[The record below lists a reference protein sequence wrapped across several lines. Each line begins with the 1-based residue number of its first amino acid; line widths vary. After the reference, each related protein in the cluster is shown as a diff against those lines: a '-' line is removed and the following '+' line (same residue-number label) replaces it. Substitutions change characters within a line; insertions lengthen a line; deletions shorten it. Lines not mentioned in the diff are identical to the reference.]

1 MVLAVFAGLPGVG
14 KSTLAARVAT
24 ELPATVLAV
33 DTVDFTL
40 QRYEVT
46 EPRPGYAAY
55 GVVAALAE
63 VQLRIGHHVIIDAVN
78 PVKTAR
84 HLWVELADRLTVP
97 LRVVEVVCGDEAEH
111 RRRVETRFAVR
122 DHDGI
127 PDWVRVLERQR
138 EYEPYLGPRL
148 VVDTFLAED
157 PVAPVVAYLSEPPP
171 APAPSAAGLSSAP
184 SAADVSA
191 RSDEPEKSL

>member
-14 KSTLAARVAT
+14 KSTLAAQVAAA
-24 ELPATVLAV
+24 LPAAVLAV

-40 QRYEVT
+40 QRYDVT
-46 EPRPGYAAY
+46 EARPGYAAY

-78 PVKTAR
+78 PVKAAR
-84 HLWVELADRLTVP
+84 QLWVELAESLGVP
-97 LRVVEVVCGDEAEH
+97 LKVVEVVVSDDAEH
-111 RRRVETRFAVR
+111 RRRVEARYANR

-127 PDWVRVLERQR
+127 PDWVRVLERQA

-148 VVDTFLAED
+148 VVDTHLAKE
-157 PVAPVVAYLSEPPP
+157 PVPPVVAYLS
-171 APAPSAAGLSSAP
+171 
-184 SAADVSA
+184 
-191 RSDEPEKSL
+191 

>member
-14 KSTLAARVAT
+14 KSTLAAQVAAV
-24 ELPATVLAV
+24 LPAAVLPV

-40 QRYEVT
+40 QRYQVT
-46 EPRPGYAAY
+46 EPRPGFAAY

-78 PVKTAR
+78 PVKSAR
-84 HLWVELADRLTVP
+84 QLWVDLADRLDVP
-97 LRVVEVVCGDEAEH
+97 LRVVEVVCGDDAEH
-111 RRRVETRFAVR
+111 RRRVEARYAAR

-127 PDWVRVLERQR
+127 PDWVRVLERQA

-148 VVDTFLAED
+148 VVDTFVAKE
-157 PVAPVVAYLSEPPP
+157 PVPPVVSYLS
-171 APAPSAAGLSSAP
+171 
-184 SAADVSA
+184 
-191 RSDEPEKSL
+191 

>member
-1 MVLAVFAGLPGVG
+1 MLAVFAGLPGVG

-24 ELPATVLAV
+24 ELPACVLAV

-40 QRYEVT
+40 QRYEVN

-63 VQLRIGHHVIIDAVN
+63 VQLSNGQHVIIDAVN
-78 PVKTAR
+78 PVKAAR
-84 HLWVELADRLTVP
+84 QLWVDLAQRVGVP
-97 LRVVEVVCGDEAEH
+97 LRVVEVACGDDAEH
-111 RRRVETRFAVR
+111 RRRVEKRYAAR

-127 PDWVRVLERQR
+127 PDWVRVLERQA

-148 VVDTFLAED
+148 VVDTFLAEE
-157 PVAPVVAYLSEPPP
+157 PVGPVVDYLSLRT
-171 APAPSAAGLSSAP
+171 S
-184 SAADVSA
+184 
-191 RSDEPEKSL
+191 

>member
-1 MVLAVFAGLPGVG
+1 MLAVFAGLPGVG

-24 ELPATVLAV
+24 ELPAAVLAV

-63 VQLRIGHHVIIDAVN
+63 AQLRIGHHVIIDAVS
-78 PVKTAR
+78 PVKAAR
-84 HLWVELADRLTVP
+84 QLWIEVAERAGVP
-97 LRVVEVVCGDEAEH
+97 LKVVEVVCGDDAEH
-111 RRRVETRFAVR
+111 RRRVEARYASR
-122 DHDGI
+122 DHDSI
-127 PDWVRVLERQR
+127 PDWVRVLERQK

-148 VVDTFLAED
+148 VVDTHLAKD
-157 PVAPVVAYLSEPPP
+157 PVEPVVAYLS
-171 APAPSAAGLSSAP
+171 
-184 SAADVSA
+184 
-191 RSDEPEKSL
+191 

>member
-14 KSTLAARVAT
+14 KSTLAAQVAAA
-24 ELPATVLAV
+24 LPATVLAV

-46 EPRPGYAAY
+46 EPRPGFAAY

-63 VQLRIGHHVIIDAVN
+63 VQLRIGHPVIIDAVN
-78 PVKTAR
+78 PVRSAR
-84 HLWVELADRLTVP
+84 QMWVELAERMNVP
-97 LRVVEVVCGDEAEH
+97 LRVVEVVCGDDAEH
-111 RRRVETRFAVR
+111 RRRVEARYAAR

-127 PDWVRVLERQR
+127 PDWVRVLERQA

-148 VVDTFLAED
+148 VVDTCLAEE
-157 PVAPVVAYLSEPPP
+157 PVPPVVAYLS
-171 APAPSAAGLSSAP
+171 
-184 SAADVSA
+184 
-191 RSDEPEKSL
+191 

>member
-24 ELPATVLAV
+24 VLPATVLAV

-40 QRYEVT
+40 QRYDVS

-63 VQLRIGHHVIIDAVN
+63 TQLRIGHNVIIDAVN
-78 PVKTAR
+78 PVKAAR
-84 HLWVELADRLTVP
+84 EMWVRLAESLDVP
-97 LRVVEVVCGDEAEH
+97 LRVVEVVVGDDAEH
-111 RRRVETRFAVR
+111 RRRVEARFAAR

-127 PDWVRVLERQR
+127 PDWVRVLERQA

-148 VVDTFLAED
+148 VVDTHLAKD
-157 PVAPVVAYLSEPPP
+157 PIPPIVAYLS
-171 APAPSAAGLSSAP
+171 
-184 SAADVSA
+184 
-191 RSDEPEKSL
+191 

>member
-14 KSTLAARVAT
+14 KSTLAARVAA

-78 PVKTAR
+78 PVRAAR
-84 HLWVELADRLTVP
+84 QLWVELAERLGVP
-97 LRVVEVVCGDEAEH
+97 LRVVEVVCGDDAEH
-111 RRRVETRFAVR
+111 RRRVEARYTSR
-122 DHDGI
+122 DHDARPTAPPTPERAKGDI
-127 PDWVRVLERQR
+127 PDWVRVLERQK

-148 VVDTFLAED
+148 VVDTFLARE
-157 PVAPVVAYLSEPPP
+157 PVAPVVAYLS
-171 APAPSAAGLSSAP
+171 
-184 SAADVSA
+184 
-191 RSDEPEKSL
+191 